1 MGGGDSRLKE
11 LADSRPTYYLK
22 HTGQFFTLTDPYILH
37 LTVDG
42 QEHGTV
48 NINKNVFA
56 DSTLIGQFFSS
67 VPLEVTVDPDPLYV
81 VNTPSLDTIWK
92 AEGDTIHYSIAFSFV
107 GNSPLHD
114 LVKINEVAGLTDGK
128 DSIWIEL
135 VNLDTQSVTLNGWSF
150 ISKKGRH
157 AIDSFTIDLFGLLQ
171 HEEGVM
177 DAPVGIRRKISGKS
191 DFIYLVDNNG
201 LLVDSISWR
210 HTKDSIPL
218 VTSGPIPK
226 TTFLH

>member
-1 MGGGDSRLKE
+1 MHIWLYT
-11 LADSRPTYYLK
+11 P
-22 HTGQFFTLTDPYILH
+22 
-37 LTVDG
+37 VC
-42 QEHGTV
+42 
-48 NINKNVFA
+48 A

-67 VPLEVTVDPDPLYV
+67 VPAKLSSIPIRSMLPIL
-81 VNTPSLDTIWK
+81 L
-92 AEGDTIHYSIAFSFV
+92 ALIHYGMQRETRYIIHCISFV

-114 LVKINEVAGLTDGK
+114 LVKINEVGGLTDGK
-128 DSIWIEL
+128 DGIWIEL
-135 VNLDTQSVTLNGWSF
+135 VNLDTESVTLSGWGF
-150 ISKKGRH
+150 VSKKGRH

-171 HEEGVM
+171 QEEGVM

-210 HTKDSIPL
+210 HAKDSIPF
-218 VTSGPIPK
+218 GYGDRIPK

>member
-1 MGGGDSRLKE
+1 M
-11 LADSRPTYYLK
+11 
-22 HTGQFFTLTDPYILH
+22 
-37 LTVDG
+37 
-42 QEHGTV
+42 
-48 NINKNVFA
+48 
-56 DSTLIGQFFSS
+56 
-67 VPLEVTVDPDPLYV
+67 
-81 VNTPSLDTIWK
+81 
-92 AEGDTIHYSIAFSFV
+92 
-107 GNSPLHD
+107 
-114 LVKINEVAGLTDGK
+114 KINEVGGLTDGK

-157 AIDSFTIDLFGLLQ
+157 AIDSVTIDLFGLLQ

-210 HTKDSIPL
+210 HTKDSIPF
-218 VTSGPIPK
+218 GYERPHPK
-226 TTFLH
+226 DDFLALSTDGGSPLDYNSNHRPDSESRCGGQHQEGLGCVFYIVSFNNV

>member
-1 MGGGDSRLKE
+1 M
-11 LADSRPTYYLK
+11 
-22 HTGQFFTLTDPYILH
+22 
-37 LTVDG
+37 
-42 QEHGTV
+42 
-48 NINKNVFA
+48 
-56 DSTLIGQFFSS
+56 
-67 VPLEVTVDPDPLYV
+67 
-81 VNTPSLDTIWK
+81 
-92 AEGDTIHYSIAFSFV
+92 
-107 GNSPLHD
+107 
-114 LVKINEVAGLTDGK
+114 KINEVGGLTDGK

-191 DFIYLVDNNG
+191 DFIYLVWTIMAFWLIVFRG
-201 LLVDSISWR
+201 G
-210 HTKDSIPL
+210 IPRIAFLL